1 MKKTILIALLFVTG
15 ISGIQA
21 QQKSKTSGVS
31 PKTSNSATKTSTLS
45 IPEKITSA
53 EGITEYRLGNG
64 LKVLLFPDPSKQTI
78 TVNITYLVGSRH
90 EGYGETGMSHLLEH
104 MVFKGT
110 KEKHKDVAKEITDH
124 GAQFNGTTWLD
135 RTNYFETFAATDEN
149 LDWAL
154 DMEADRMINS
164 RIAKSE
170 LETEMTVVRNEF
182 EMGENDPSSVLSDR
196 IVSTAF
202 LWHNY
207 GNSTIGARSDIE
219 KVPIENLQAY
229 YKKYYQPDNAV
240 LLVAG
245 KFDPVKTL
253 NLINQKFGVIPK
265 PERVLTKTFTAEPT
279 QDGERHVTLR
289 RVGDVQ
295 AVGVAYHIPSGL
307 HPDYIACDVFA
318 DLLTDAPSGRLY
330 KALIDTKKAAS
341 QYGYSFQLKEPGL
354 VYFGAEVPKE
364 KSADSVRNIIL
375 ETIEQFAKTPP
386 TQADVDR
393 IKMKNIK
400 NVELLLNNAQRV
412 GVGLSEYIAQG
423 DWRLLFHTRNLIEK
437 VTAEDVQRV
446 AQKYFKASNRT
457 SGIFYPTEKPDRAE
471 IPEAKEAEEILKDFK
486 GRAAVAEGE
495 AFDPSP
501 SNIDSRTKKETIG
514 SVKVALLAKKTRGS
528 SVYAR
533 MTLRFGDEK
542 SLLGTSTAADLAADM
557 LTKGTA
563 KHTRQ
568 QFQDELDKLKA
579 RVSISGSATQAN
591 VSIET
596 TRENLVPA
604 LKLVAE
610 ALKTPVFPAEE
621 FEKLKQENLTQIDAQ
636 KSDPQAKAIEALNQ
650 VRTGHYAKNDVRY
663 SPTLAEQTALYSAA
677 KLEDAVS
684 FYKNFYGASS
694 ATFSAVG
701 DFDENEVKEL
711 IKTEFSNWK
720 SPKPYTRIPE
730 IVADVKPVI
739 KSIETPDKA
748 NAFFVAYQ
756 PLKISDTDPDY
767 AAMEISNY
775 ILGGSP
781 GLANRLMGRIRQKE
795 GLSYGVGSQFSAHPI
810 DKAGS
815 FLTYAIYAP
824 ENLAKLEA
832 AFKEEIEKVLKDGYT
847 EKEIEEA
854 KKSWLQ
860 ARQVARSQ
868 DNSLSGTLNS
878 NLYLNRSLKFSE
890 ELDKKVNALTSDQ
903 ILQATRKTLDLLKMS
918 LIKAGDYEGAAKKKA
933 AKAENAPNN
942 TGAVG
947 GAPKP

>member
-1 MKKTILIALLFVTG
+1 MKKTLLIALMLVVG
-15 ISGIQA
+15 IHSIQA
-21 QQKSKTSGVS
+21 QQKSKSTSPASKSINATVKS
-31 PKTSNSATKTSTLS
+31 PALS
-45 IPEKITSA
+45 IPEKVTSA

-124 GAQFNGTTWLD
+124 GADFNGTTWLD
-135 RTNYFETFAATDEN
+135 RTNYYETFAATDEN
-149 LDWAL
+149 LEWAL
-154 DMEADRMINS
+154 DMEADRMVNS
-164 RIAKSE
+164 RISKSE

-182 EMGENDPSSVLSDR
+182 EMGENDPSSVLNDR
-196 IVSTAF
+196 IISSAF

-253 NLINQKFGVIPK
+253 NIINQKFGVIPR
-265 PERVLTKTFTAEPT
+265 PERVLPKTFTAEPT
-279 QDGERHVTLR
+279 QDGERQVTLR

-295 AVGVAYHIPSGL
+295 AVGLAYHIPSGL
-307 HPDYIACDVFA
+307 HPDYVACDIFT

-341 QYGYSFQLKEPGL
+341 QYGYSFQLKEPGV

-364 KSADSVRNIIL
+364 KSADSVRTLMI

-386 TQADVDR
+386 TPADVER
-393 IKMKNIK
+393 IKVKNLKNI
-400 NVELLLNNAQRV
+400 ELLLNNAQRV

-437 VTAEDVQRV
+437 VTVEDIQRV
-446 AQKYFKASNRT
+446 AKNYFKSSNRT

-471 IPEAKEAEEILKDFK
+471 IPEAKEAEDILKDFK

-514 SVKVALLAKKTRGS
+514 LVKVALLPKKTRGS
-528 SVYAR
+528 SVFAR

-542 SLLGTSTAADLAADM
+542 SLLGTAVAADLAADM
-557 LTKGTA
+557 LTKGTT

-579 RVSISGSATQAN
+579 RVSITGGPTQAN

-610 ALKTPVFPAEE
+610 ALKTPVFPADE
-621 FEKLKQENLTQIDAQ
+621 FEKLKQLNLTQIESQ
-636 KSDPQAKAIEALNQ
+636 KSDPQAKAIEVLNQ

-663 SPTLAEQTALYSAA
+663 NPTLAEQTASYSAA
-677 KLEDAVS
+677 KLDEAIS
-684 FYKNFYGASS
+684 FYKNFYGASA

-711 IKTEFSNWK
+711 IKTEFSTWK
-720 SPKPYTRIPE
+720 SPKPFTRIP
-730 IVADVKPVI
+730 DVLNEAKPVNV
-739 KSIETPDKA
+739 SIETPDKA

-756 PLKISDTDPDY
+756 PIKISDTDPDY
-767 AAMEISNY
+767 PALELSNY

-781 GLANRLMGRIRQKE
+781 GLANRLMERIRQKE
-795 GLSYGVGSQFSAHPI
+795 GLSYGVGSNFSAHPI
-810 DKAGS
+810 DKSGS

-832 AFKEEIEKVLKDGYT
+832 AFKEEIEKVLKDGFT
-847 EKEIEEA
+847 QKEIDEA

-860 ARQVARSQ
+860 GRQVTRSQ
-868 DNSLSGTLNS
+868 DNALSNALNS
-878 NLYLNRSLKFSE
+878 NLYLNRSFKFSE
-890 ELDKKVNALTSDQ
+890 ELEKKVSALTSDQ
-903 ILQATRKTLDLLKMS
+903 ILQATRKTLDLMKMS

-933 AKAENAPNN
+933 AKSENTPNN

-947 GAPKP
+947 GAPK

>member
-1 MKKTILIALLFVTG
+1 MKRTILIALLYIIG
-15 ISGIQA
+15 ISSIQA
-21 QQKSKTSGVS
+21 QQKTKTVGVA
-31 PKTSNSATKTSTLS
+31 PKTSNATAKTSTLI
-45 IPEKITSA
+45 IPEKVTSA

-182 EMGENDPSSVLSDR
+182 EMGENDPSSVLNDR

-265 PERVLTKTFTAEPT
+265 PERILTKTFTAEPT
-279 QDGERHVTLR
+279 QDGERHVILR

-341 QYGYSFQLKEPGL
+341 QFGYSFQLREPGL
-354 VYFGAEVPKE
+354 VYFGAEVPKD
-364 KSADSVRNIIL
+364 KSADSVRTIML

-393 IKMKNIK
+393 IKQKNIK
-400 NVELLLNNAQRV
+400 NIELLLNNAQRV

-423 DWRLLFHTRNLIEK
+423 DWRLLFHTRNLVEK
-437 VTAEDVQRV
+437 VTAEDIQRV
-446 AQKYFKASNRT
+446 AQKYFKSSNRT

-471 IPEAKEAEEILKDFK
+471 IPEAKEAEDILKDFK

-542 SLLGTSTAADLAADM
+542 SLLGTATAADLAADM
-557 LTKGTA
+557 LTKGTS

-579 RVSISGSATQAN
+579 RVSITGGATQAN

-596 TRENLVPA
+596 TRENLVPT

-610 ALKTPVFPAEE
+610 ALKTPVFPADE

-636 KSDPQAKAIEALNQ
+636 KSDPQAKAVEALNQ

-663 SPTLAEQTALYSAA
+663 NPTLAEQTALYSAA
-677 KLEDAVS
+677 KLEDAIS

-701 DFDENEVKEL
+701 DFDENEVKDL
-711 IKTEFSNWK
+711 IKTEFSTWK

-730 IVADVKPVI
+730 IVADTKPVI

-795 GLSYGVGSQFSAHPI
+795 GLSYGVASQFSAHPI
-810 DKAGS
+810 DKSGS

-860 ARQVARSQ
+860 GRQVARSQ
-868 DNSLSGTLNS
+868 DNSLSNSLNN
-878 NLYLNRSLKFSE
+878 NLFLNRSLKFSE
-890 ELDKKVNALTSDQ
+890 ELDKKVNALTSEQ

-933 AKAENAPNN
+933 AKAETAPSN